1 MLDFVQP
8 QVAGYR
14 CCRWWLD
21 AKNMSELEW
30 RAPLKSLA
38 PREEPGLCTTFPF
51 PGVPTRGRSY

>member
-14 CCRWWLD
+14 SCRLWLD
-21 AKNMSELEW
+21 ATNMWNSNGVPSEKQ
-30 RAPLKSLA
+30 RGAG
-38 PREEPGLCTTFPF
+38 RPGLCTTFPF